1 MGCIYFFSVWWF
13 LPSFFLDI
21 NKVKYIALFKN
32 KFTQFEHMY
41 FFSTG
46 YINRKYLSNTIKKS
60 MGIIM
65 LSLKV
70 WEKIDYRKYMHYKN
84 MDLFQLCHYCLGAYR
99 PGRKCFILCVTLS
112 SKENALFCVIYFFY
126 FIGNRTFFFFF
137 FNRFLSSASDVKKT
151 VSILYQLP
159 RNSQL
164 KTVFDPQ
171 WSSTNFLWKQNAQR
185 VRTFYILFH
194 IFFIMNL
201 FLSPAKFLTKY
212 SNPTI

>member
-1 MGCIYFFSVWWF
+1 
-13 LPSFFLDI
+13 
-21 NKVKYIALFKN
+21 
-32 KFTQFEHMY
+32 MY

-70 WEKIDYRKYMHYKN
+70 WEKIDYRKYVHYKN

-112 SKENALFCVIYFFY
+112 SKENALFCVIYFCY
-126 FIGNRTFFFFF
+126 FIDNCTFFFQS
-137 FNRFLSSASDVKKT
+137 FLVLCFWCKKI
-151 VSILYQLP
+151 VSILYQLQG
-159 RNSQL
+159 NSQL
-164 KTVFDPQ
+164 KTLFDLQ
-171 WSSTNFLWKQNAQR
+171 WSSTNFLWKRNAQR

>member
-1 MGCIYFFSVWWF
+1 MGYIFFSAF
-13 LPSFFLDI
+13 DGFYHLFFLDI
-21 NKVKYIALFKN
+21 NKFKYKALSKN
-32 KFTQFEHMY
+32 RFTQFEHMY

-60 MGIIM
+60 IGIIM

-126 FIGNRTFFFFF
+126 FIGNRKFFFFF
-137 FNRFLSSASDVKKT
+137 SI
-151 VSILYQLP
+151 VSCPLL
-159 RNSQL
+159 L
-164 KTVFDPQ
+164 
-171 WSSTNFLWKQNAQR
+171 
-185 VRTFYILFH
+185 
-194 IFFIMNL
+194 M
-201 FLSPAKFLTKY
+201 
-212 SNPTI
+212 